1 MEGLQMLT
9 DTARASDA
17 LYSIPP
23 DLPRDEWV
31 RAGMARPR
39 RREDVDDI
47 AGCSNSPELIAE
59 LRRRGLDV
67 PCERIKFI
75 DRDGQLCRPGV
86 YHFTNSDR
94 SKVNRWKASRKGGMC
109 NGY

>member
-1 MEGLQMLT
+1 M
-9 DTARASDA
+9 R
-17 LYSIPP
+17 
-23 DLPRDEWV
+23 
-31 RAGMARPR
+31 RPR

-75 DRDGQLCRPGV
+75 DRDGCVCRPGV
-86 YHFTNSDR
+86 YSFMRRAQSHISA
-94 SKVNRWKASRKGGMC
+94 SMEGVNHG
-109 NGY
+109 